1 MAGYTYEYDYAG
13 WTSTGIMGISTKVSG
28 GSIKGRLTIE
38 PVDETLVNIAVSEH
52 SYGSRVKVI
61 AYFFICSFAAPQH
74 QG

>member
-38 PVDETLVNIAVSEH
+38 PVDESTIVVAVSSNH
-52 SYGSRVKVI
+52 R
-61 AYFFICSFAAPQH
+61 A
-74 QG
+74 

>member
-38 PVDETLVNIAVSEH
+38 PVDESTINVAVRSCDNLTLKQSIN
-52 SYGSRVKVI
+52 
-61 AYFFICSFAAPQH
+61 
-74 QG
+74 

>member
-38 PVDETLVNIAVSEH
+38 PVDESTIIVAVSYQQN
-52 SYGSRVKVI
+52 SYYRLKESSVN
-61 AYFFICSFAAPQH
+61 
-74 QG
+74 

>member
-38 PVDETLVNIAVSEH
+38 PVDESTIVVAVSELSLIPLNSQLH
-52 SYGSRVKVI
+52 K
-61 AYFFICSFAAPQH
+61 
-74 QG
+74 

>member
-38 PVDETLVNIAVSEH
+38 PVDESTINVAVRNLC
-52 SYGSRVKVI
+52 YI
-61 AYFFICSFAAPQH
+61 YN
-74 QG
+74 